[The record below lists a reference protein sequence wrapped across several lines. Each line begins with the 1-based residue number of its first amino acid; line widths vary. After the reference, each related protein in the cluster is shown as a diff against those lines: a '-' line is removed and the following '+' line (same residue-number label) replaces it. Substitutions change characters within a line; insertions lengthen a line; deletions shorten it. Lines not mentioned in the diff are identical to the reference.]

1 MPAAINRRNA
11 ALTIGFAVV
20 GVAWMASQS
29 GSKSSRFV
37 VPEIEIAAAKTL
49 LDAGALAID
58 VRGEE
63 QFGNRHLPGAI
74 LVPLIVLRVAIPL
87 TLAQAKTRQIVV
99 YCNDGHTSGPEATD
113 ILRRNGYANA
123 VNLRAG
129 VEGWASAG
137 LPLRTGNA

>member
-1 MPAAINRRNA
+1 MPAAIHRRQA

-20 GVAWMASQS
+20 GVGWVASQS
-29 GSKSSRFV
+29 GSNSSRFV
-37 VPEIEIAAAKTL
+37 VPELEIAAAKAL

-58 VRGEE
+58 VRGVE
-63 QFGNRHLPGAI
+63 QFGYRHLPGAI
-74 LVPLIVLRVAIPL
+74 LVPLVALRVAIPVA
-87 TLAQAKTRQIVV
+87 LAQAKAQQIVV

-123 VNLRAG
+123 ANLRAG

-137 LPLRTGNA
+137 LPFKAGKA